1 MTSYF
6 ILSYH
11 IRSNEAVDLEL
22 SIIQE
27 DLISSASPSRRSSA
41 HRRTSMMSHGPASVP
56 VPASIPISVPVP
68 IPISISISASISASV
83 PVPCDPYLVAGSID
97 SLILST
103 ESDRSESI
111 SPPKFISTVTTTAST
126 QSADGKDMLVHK
138 GLSIPLSEPVGLQ
151 SEPVGL
157 HSKPVGLQSEPVGL
171 NSEAL
176 GLSGREATAG

>member
-1 MTSYF
+1 M
-6 ILSYH
+6 
-11 IRSNEAVDLEL
+11 
-22 SIIQE
+22 
-27 DLISSASPSRRSSA
+27 
-41 HRRTSMMSHGPASVP
+41 
-56 VPASIPISVPVP
+56 
-68 IPISISISASISASV
+68 
-83 PVPCDPYLVAGSID
+83 
-97 SLILST
+97 
-103 ESDRSESI
+103 
-111 SPPKFISTVTTTAST
+111 TTTAST